1 MKIFL
6 FLSCI
11 ILSGATII
19 PKAQLAA
26 LLRMLMG
33 TSSLSSF
40 LTLGNN
46 GDKATNTLS
55 SRFILAPGSSRKR
68 ETRALFDWLLPY
80 TDFDINNQTGSYTNV
95 CIFSRNPLEYQPKC
109 FRCPNAAYESILKA
123 CEGSESAP
131 NKFTF
136 TQAQCMEV
144 NCGINYPVDGNIAS
158 VRVRRQI
165 SRQSKP
171 QKSEVNYVDGNS
183 TQNSEEEKSAYEEI
197 NPLVSRKGFRLIN
210 LQKQVTPPP
219 AQYNNLPLRASNAI
233 KTLSGTKIFF
243 LVSKDTPV
251 SE

>member
-1 MKIFL
+1 MKTLFRVFRANEMKIFL

-46 GDKATNTLS
+46 GDK
-55 SRFILAPGSSRKR
+55 
-68 ETRALFDWLLPY
+68 FDWLLPY

>member
-1 MKIFL
+1 MKTLFRVFRANEMKIFL

-123 CEGSESAP
+123 CEGS
-131 NKFTF
+131 
-136 TQAQCMEV
+136 
-144 NCGINYPVDGNIAS
+144 INYPVDGNIAS